1 MTLAPMRETARRPA
15 ANVAGVV
22 GNVLEWYDFAVFGFF
37 APLIAEQ
44 FFPMGDRL
52 ASLLAA
58 FGVFA
63 GAYFMR
69 PLGGVLFGQL
79 GDRLGRKAA
88 LQLSVM
94 MMALPTMLVGLLPT
108 YAQIGLAA
116 PLLLVG
122 LRLLQGLSVGGELVG
137 SIAYLTES
145 AARGRRGGVGSL
157 ALCSS
162 TAGVLLGSVVA
173 AGLEAGLSPGA
184 LQSWGWR
191 LPFVA
196 GVGIGAVG
204 LWMRSTLPETPAFE
218 QLRRRAGRSA
228 QPVREVLRDHP
239 LQVLHVTTL
248 VMLVGGGFYLLF
260 VWWPT
265 MLSRLLDPPVDHAL
279 LVNCAAMVVLMAA
292 IPLGGVVSD
301 WIGRRAVILFC
312 AASLAVVAYPL
323 FHLVD
328 HGRLGSA
335 LAAQIVFAVLL
346 GGATG
351 PAPAAMVERF
361 PTRLRYTGVA
371 IGYNLSLSLFGGTA
385 PLVATWIVGR
395 TGEITSPAFFLV
407 ALALATALAAYHL
420 PAPSSRVARAPQ
432 RAPARVLLF
441 PAPPARPARPVARRE
456 PSR

>member
-1 MTLAPMRETARRPA
+1 MQDAGGKPGAKL
-15 ANVAGVV
+15 AGVV

-44 FFPMGDRL
+44 FFPAADRT

-79 GDRLGRKAA
+79 GDRLGRKTA

-94 MMALPTMLVGLLPT
+94 MMALPTMCIGLLPT
-108 YAQIGLAA
+108 HARIGLAA

-122 LRLLQGLSVGGELVG
+122 LRLVQGLSVGGELVG

-145 AARGRRGGVGSL
+145 AAPGRRGATGSL

-162 TAGVLLGSVVA
+162 TAGVLLGSMVA
-173 AGLEAGLSPGA
+173 AALEAGLSPAA

-191 LPFVA
+191 LPFLA
-196 GVGIGAVG
+196 GVAIGGVG
-204 LWMRSTLPETPAFE
+204 LWMRWTLPETPAFE
-218 QLRRRAGRSA
+218 RLRQRAGRSA
-228 QPVREVLRDHP
+228 HPVREVLRDHSP
-239 LQVLHVTTL
+239 QVLHVTAL

-265 MLSRLLDPPVDHAL
+265 MLSRLLQPPVPHAL
-279 LVNCAAMVVLMAA
+279 LVNSVAMVVLMGA
-292 IPLGGVVSD
+292 IPLGGVLSD
-301 WIGRRAVILFC
+301 WLGRRALMLFC
-312 AASLAVVAYPL
+312 AALLAVVAYPL

-335 LAAQIVFAVLL
+335 LLAQIVFAVLL

-371 IGYNLSLSLFGGTA
+371 LGYNLSLSLFGGTA
-385 PLVATWIVGR
+385 PLVATWLVER
-395 TGEITSPAFFLV
+395 SGEITAPAFYLV
-407 ALALATALAAYHL
+407 ALALATAMAAYQL
-420 PAPSSRVARAPQ
+420 PAAGSRLAEVTP

-441 PAPPARPARPVARRE
+441 PPPPRRVVSPGARQGRIP
-456 PSR
+456 